1 MLSAITT
8 KCWVKAVL
16 PDDKLPQPQ
25 EMLNSRYKSR
35 PLASHGTPWRYS
47 KTAHRCD
54 TRRHGR
60 IAPIRRALG
69 CPPAARDWT
78 TSEIEKHQG
87 RRFPAASIEQAFSIL
102 RLRVSGCLAE
112 SIQLIKSLRSIGVR
126 SLHLAFA
133 FGSAARA
140 LRRSVGTLGSD
151 SSPA

>member
-1 MLSAITT
+1 MIRIPRQSPR
-8 KCWVKAVL
+8 KCSRQLKEPSVLGSLQRIDFPIDRDLKTVL

-60 IAPIRRALG
+60 IAPIRRAPG

-78 TSEIEKHQG
+78 TSEIEKH
-87 RRFPAASIEQAFSIL
+87 
-102 RLRVSGCLAE
+102 
-112 SIQLIKSLRSIGVR
+112 
-126 SLHLAFA
+126 
-133 FGSAARA
+133 
-140 LRRSVGTLGSD
+140 
-151 SSPA
+151 